1 MDIRSYLEANKIS
14 QSAFAR
20 TVGVKQPTVH
30 KWVHGLSLPDVR
42 HARVI
47 VEETKGTVTL
57 NDMYLQE
64 LAS

>member
-1 MDIRSYLEANKIS
+1 MNIRSYLEANSIS

-20 TVGVKQPTVH
+20 TIGVKQPTVH

-47 VEETKGTVTL
+47 VEITKGTVTL
-57 NDMYLQE
+57 NDMYMEDQNG
-64 LAS
+64 

>member
-1 MDIRSYLEANKIS
+1 MNIRSYLESNRIS

-20 TVGVKQPTVH
+20 TIGVKQPTVH

-47 VEETKGTVTL
+47 VEVTQGTVTL
-57 NDMYLQE
+57 DDMYMEDLD
-64 LAS
+64 S

>member
-1 MDIRSYLEANKIS
+1 MDIRSYLETNGIS

-20 TVGVKQPTVH
+20 TIGVKQPTVH

-47 VEETKGTVTL
+47 VEITKGTVSL
-57 NDMYLQE
+57 DDMYMQDLD
-64 LAS
+64 S

>member
-1 MDIRSYLEANKIS
+1 MNIRSYLETNKIS

-47 VEETKGTVTL
+47 VAETKGTVTL
-57 NDMYLQE
+57 DDMYMQD

>member
-1 MDIRSYLEANKIS
+1 MDIRGYLEANNIS

-20 TVGVKQPTVH
+20 MIGVKQPTVH

-47 VEETKGTVTL
+47 VDVTKGKITM
-57 NDMYLQE
+57 NDMYLE
-64 LAS
+64 AAA

>member
-1 MDIRSYLEANKIS
+1 MNIRSYLETNNIS

-47 VEETKGTVTL
+47 VVETKGTVTL
-57 NDMYLQE
+57 NDMYLQD
-64 LAS
+64 LDS